1 MIETMGVVCKITKS
15 KRMNTNTDE
24 LALKRI
30 KFRAWALQ
38 GFASILLLIGGYRLG
53 LKHGKEEGREWL
65 VSQILNHHGSSV
77 SFCKEV
83 LYREGKGKP
92 DLTAD
97 EHMERWRSLARW
109 SSLDYVILE
118 TYLFEKGRDE
128 LVSGN
133 VHGSISKLISIA
145 NRENETAPYQAKMN
159 HPLNLKK
166 WPDQKLLDDFVI
178 RHPLIE

>member
-1 MIETMGVVCKITKS
+1 
-15 KRMNTNTDE
+15 
-24 LALKRI
+24 
-30 KFRAWALQ
+30 
-38 GFASILLLIGGYRLG
+38 
-53 LKHGKEEGREWL
+53 
-65 VSQILNHHGSSV
+65 
-77 SFCKEV
+77 
-83 LYREGKGKP
+83 
-92 DLTAD
+92 
-97 EHMERWRSLARW
+97 MERWMSLARW